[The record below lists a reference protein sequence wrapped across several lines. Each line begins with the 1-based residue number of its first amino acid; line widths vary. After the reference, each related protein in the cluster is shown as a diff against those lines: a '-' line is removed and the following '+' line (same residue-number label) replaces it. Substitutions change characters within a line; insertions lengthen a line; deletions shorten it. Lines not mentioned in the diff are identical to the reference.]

1 MWPSKKNHTK
11 ENKKWEYIH
20 KKIPRYSEEEI
31 KNKIKAQNKD
41 MEKARESL
49 KNIENVDKQ
58 NIQELEKNSEEIKN
72 CDKEIREYEK
82 KKLMI

>member
-1 MWPSKKNHTK
+1 
-11 ENKKWEYIH
+11 
-20 KKIPRYSEEEI
+20 
-31 KNKIKAQNKD
+31 

-58 NIQELEKNSEEIKN
+58 NIKELEKNSEEIKN